1 MRWLI
6 HWYSSYWTTLL
17 ADFIED
23 AKGCQAMAF
32 EMMISNK
39 RSQVLLFRKRKIE
52 SNRKRKMEMKKGRSC
67 INDWTETRKVTFRVF
82 PNEDSTFG

>member
-1 MRWLI
+1 MMRWLI

-39 RSQVLLFRKRKIE
+39 RSKVLLFRKRKIE
-52 SNRKRKMEMKKGRSC
+52 SNRK
-67 INDWTETRKVTFRVF
+67 
-82 PNEDSTFG
+82 